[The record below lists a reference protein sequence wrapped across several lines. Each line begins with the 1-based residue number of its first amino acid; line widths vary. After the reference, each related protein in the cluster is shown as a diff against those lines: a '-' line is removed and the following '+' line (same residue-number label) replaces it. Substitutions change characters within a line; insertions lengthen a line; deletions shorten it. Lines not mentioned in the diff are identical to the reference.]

1 MKATELRERLSCSV
15 GDQLQA
21 LADDPVFQNSLEQLE
36 LEAVIADVD
45 EFTEHIAAYNF
56 FHRKKC
62 ATWPI

>member
-1 MKATELRERLSCSV
+1 V

-21 LADDPVFQNSLEQLE
+21 LADDPVADDPVFQNSLEQLE

-56 FHRKKC
+56 FHRKKW